1 MNLLQRR
8 KYEGRLLSASCVDSH
23 PEYVLKG
30 GKVSKAQ
37 TNAFR
42 GEASQFTLK
51 RQKLP
56 FHKHH
61 RIGCC

>member
-1 MNLLQRR
+1 MNLFQRR
-8 KYEGRLLSASCVDSH
+8 KCEGRLLSASCVDSH

-42 GEASQFTLK
+42 GETSQFTVK
-51 RQKLP
+51 RQTTFP
-56 FHKHH
+56 
-61 RIGCC
+61 